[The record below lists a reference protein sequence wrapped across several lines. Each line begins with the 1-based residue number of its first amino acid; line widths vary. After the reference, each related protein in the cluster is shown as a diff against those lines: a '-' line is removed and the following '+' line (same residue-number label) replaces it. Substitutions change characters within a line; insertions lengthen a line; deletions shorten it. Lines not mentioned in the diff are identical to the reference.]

1 MAGYLGIQEK
11 VVRLDVSVDEVE
23 SVDGVYGQYRLRY
36 VEPGMAIWGNGNTAI
51 WGMGVWGMSSH
62 RVTSSERMSFFISR
76 VIMSPSVDDI
86 INSN

>member
-36 VEPGMAIWGNGNTAI
+36 VEPGMAIWGEWKHGDMGNG
-51 WGMGVWGMSSH
+51 GMGY
-62 RVTSSERMSFFISR
+62 EF
-76 VIMSPSVDDI
+76 SPSDVL
-86 INSN
+86 